1 MGGTGFGA
9 ESCSDGWAMLNKSL
23 MQPSA
28 DVWGCV
34 PSLTVVGVMV
44 TSFKRTYTSIP
55 WLPGLLISVPD
66 TVAGH
71 CRPTPLQETP
81 GHSQASAAQFVV
93 GSLFLS
99 PGSWCAQV
107 LFVPSKSLSPQSCGS
122 SGSSM
127 GRVNGNHLQDG
138 LYHTQVCCTQSPCP
152 CSRPLLTQTST
163 GDIRTQF
170 WLSLCGVPRS
180 WCALDLF

>member
-107 LFVPSKSLSPQSCGS
+107 LFVPSKSLFPQSCGNS
-122 SGSSM
+122 VIKSHWPSKSYSLGVLSPFARSP
-127 GRVNGNHLQDG
+127 GWEI
-138 LYHTQVCCTQSPCP
+138 CC
-152 CSRPLLTQTST
+152 
-163 GDIRTQF
+163 GYM
-170 WLSLCGVPRS
+170 SLNICLNP
-180 WCALDLF
+180 